1 MTPPPLLFLHPSLP
15 LLSPSQ
21 PITLC
26 PSPLQLAHLTRC
38 FTDVMRRH
46 HAAQMGFRE
55 KIKAQIQRQ
64 LKIGEGVEPR
74 CDWLSV
80 FIYRM
85 QGNLNINKVYLYSF
99 KFGGPD

>member
-1 MTPPPLLFLHPSLP
+1 
-15 LLSPSQ
+15 
-21 PITLC
+21 
-26 PSPLQLAHLTRC
+26 
-38 FTDVMRRH
+38 
-46 HAAQMGFRE
+46 MGFRE